1 MHLEGKM
8 VFVDW
13 MDNLFEYET
22 VFLKISFWTKYGDWD
37 NPFIAVILKS
47 EQDMHLMSFSECLA
61 LCRCCSLYVHL
72 TAFASDL
79 CFIESVM
86 EISQVHP
93 SKIVILIFKWKLP
106 RCLFRHVKGCKH
118 LCLFTKGHS
127 EVLHL
132 VLLEHID
139 HQCRFNTVT
148 SITGLV
154 WMRYNQL
161 SLEKKC

>member
-1 MHLEGKM
+1 MFCWIFKHSSVQFAWMNEHKM
-8 VFVDW
+8 
-13 MDNLFEYET
+13 
-22 VFLKISFWTKYGDWD
+22 SFWTKYGDWD

-47 EQDMHLMSFSECLA
+47 ETDMHFISFSECLA

-93 SKIVILIFKWKLP
+93 SKIVILIFTWKLP
-106 RCLFRHVKGCKH
+106 RYLFTHEKGCK
-118 LCLFTKGHS
+118 GHS
-127 EVLHL
+127 RVLHL

-139 HQCRFNTVT
+139 HINTVT

-154 WMRYNQL
+154 WMRYKQL
-161 SLEKKC
+161 SLERNESH